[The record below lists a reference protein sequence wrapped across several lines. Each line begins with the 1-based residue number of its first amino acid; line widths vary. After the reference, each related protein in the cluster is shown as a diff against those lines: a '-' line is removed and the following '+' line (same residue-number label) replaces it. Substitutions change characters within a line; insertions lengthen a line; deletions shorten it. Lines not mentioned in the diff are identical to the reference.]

1 VSAEQTLQVQLK
13 KALVA
18 IETKITE
25 FDNIRQDVNK
35 IQKYA
40 SNLISSKWSLSN
52 LRMSEKSEKHFLF

>member
-1 VSAEQTLQVQLK
+1 VKTSF
-13 KALVA
+13 

-40 SNLISSKWSLSN
+40 SNLQTFIGVNEISSMLDERFN
-52 LRMSEKSEKHFLF
+52 F